1 MLAGLLG
8 LSLLPLSALVC
19 EPGVARSAKRS
30 YALGRHAALATT
42 RPSPEAIERALPA
55 ASDASCTARLR
66 DTLGA
71 GEDLL
76 VGQARSACQESQ
88 RRVTRRLMRTAG
100 RPTFGVVEQRQDT
113 PEGVKLVV
121 SAAERC
127 RRWPLRSG
135 GRAVLQIVDTQ
146 NLGCRLRRLEGT
158 LPVSGVTAS
167 GERHAA
173 LLVVPV
179 DFGRVNLEFIE
190 LDRALR
196 QRGHEGLDGFASLEL
211 GEGAWAGEIDLAR
224 ARDSLTAAHLQWVQ
238 QGRGVPALFV
248 ARHPEHPSVVEV
260 RALANEADLHRQ
272 QRDYEAV
279 VEGRITPLKF
289 LERHPSSSFELEV
302 QARVELGGSRSGPD
316 PRFVPGPSSQVR
328 VTKPIASEDAA
339 TSKPSKPSRPAP
351 KSAPKSAPEA
361 SSASEPPR

>member
-1 MLAGLLG
+1 MLAGLVG
-8 LSLLPLSALVC
+8 LCMLVVGG
-19 EPGVARSAKRS
+19 PGVARSGERS
-30 YALGRHAALATT
+30 YALRRAALATT

-55 ASDASCTARLR
+55 VSDTSCTAGLR
-66 DTLGA
+66 DALLA
-71 GEDLL
+71 GEDRL
-76 VGQARSACQESQ
+76 VGQLRAACQESQ

-113 PEGVKLVV
+113 PDGVKLVV

-146 NLGCRLRRLEGT
+146 QLGCRLRRLEGT

-167 GERHAA
+167 GARHEAM
-173 LLVVPV
+173 LVVPV
-179 DFGRVNLEFIE
+179 DFGRVELEFIE
-190 LDRALR
+190 IDRALR
-196 QRGHEGLDGFASLEL
+196 QRGLAGLDGFASLEL
-211 GEGAWAGEIDLAR
+211 GEGAWAGAIDLAR
-224 ARDSLTAAHLQWVQ
+224 ARASLTAAHLRWVQ

-248 ARHPEHPSVVEV
+248 ARHPDHPRAVDV

-289 LERHPSSSFELEV
+289 LERHPSSSFEIEV
-302 QARVELGGSRSGPD
+302 QARVDLGGSRSGPD
-316 PRFVPGPSSQVR
+316 ARFVPGPSSQVR
-328 VTKPIASEDAA
+328 VAKPVTADDTTPPPAAAPAESHASE
-339 TSKPSKPSRPAP
+339 SSR
-351 KSAPKSAPEA
+351 
-361 SSASEPPR
+361 